1 MSTYKGRNRQ
11 QHEEWVKAEAD
22 YFTVIMFRGRS
33 RFEAKTLEEAKDAA
47 QKYMVGLE
55 RSDTQAA
62 MIYAV
67 KGIHSV
73 MVASYH
79 PLRGFKMVSD

>member
-1 MSTYKGRNRQ
+1 MSTYNGRNRQ
-11 QHEEWVKAEAD
+11 EHEEWIKSNAD
-22 YFTVIMFRGRS
+22 YFTVVMFRGRS
-33 RFEAKTLEEAKDAA
+33 RFEAKTFEEAKDLA
-47 QKYMVGLE
+47 QKHMFGLK
-55 RSDTQAA
+55 RNDTQAA

-79 PLRGFKMVSD
+79 PVRGFKMVDG